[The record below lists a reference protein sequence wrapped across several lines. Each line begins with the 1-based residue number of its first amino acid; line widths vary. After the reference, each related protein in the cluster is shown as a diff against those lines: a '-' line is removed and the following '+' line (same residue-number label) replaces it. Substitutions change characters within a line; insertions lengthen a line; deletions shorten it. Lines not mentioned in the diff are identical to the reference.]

1 VAFYERDPSLEPG
14 VSSLS
19 CPQHHNPT
27 NPRHLDRP
35 LRAIMDSMLQLSVRL
50 VHADQVDTLRSWFNE
65 IQTTRRDEAV
75 ATLVDETVDQETAI
89 LVEVDNQHLLVY
101 AMDVQDPGQ
110 ARRSAD
116 SGKHPIDADH
126 QRILQQVL
134 AGTPTHEKILDISP

>member
-1 VAFYERDPSLEPG
+1 MPGTGESRGRPG

-27 NPRHLDRP
+27 NPQFIDRP

-50 VHADQVDTLRSWFNE
+50 VHADQVDTLRSWFIE
-65 IQTTRRDEAV
+65 VQTTRRAEAV

-89 LVEVDNQHLLVY
+89 LVEVGDQHLLVY
-101 AMDVQDPGQ
+101 AMDVQDSDQ
-110 ARRSAD
+110 ARRSAH

-126 QRILQQVL
+126 HRILERVL
-134 AGTPTHEKILDISP
+134 AGIPTHETVLDISP